1 MSAES
6 RLEKQAPSQVWNMP
20 AGEASVLGYRL
31 GGDYWM
37 EWPGFAT
44 FQFHPARS
52 TVTAFVRPGV
62 PASAVEDV
70 WRRGVLPLV
79 LVTRGLE
86 ALHASAVTTARGVIA
101 FCARSGTGKSTLA
114 CALRARGFGQW
125 ADDAVVFQSEDDGA
139 ITAMPLPFSVRL
151 DEQSREYAGA
161 APIRNVVEEGTPAPL
176 AAICVLSRLS
186 SDSVEPFEVRKVTGS
201 EALTAVLPHAHVFDP
216 ADNLRG
222 RQMVERYLHLV
233 DRVPVYA
240 AAFRPG
246 PVAWPAVL
254 DAFAERFPA

>member
-1 MSAES
+1 
-6 RLEKQAPSQVWNMP
+6 MP
-20 AGEASVLGYRL
+20 AGEASVLGYRVD
-31 GGDYWM
+31 GDYWM
-37 EWPGFAT
+37 EWPDFAT
-44 FQFHPARS
+44 FRFHPARS
-52 TVTAFVRPGV
+52 TVTAFIRQGV
-62 PASAVEDV
+62 PGNAVEDV

-86 ALHASAVTTARGVIA
+86 ALHASAVTTPHGVIA

-114 CALRARGFGQW
+114 CALRARGFKQW

-161 APIRNVVEEGTPAPL
+161 APIRDQVEEGTQSPL

-186 SDSVEPFEVRKVTGS
+186 DDNVDPVTIRALTGA

-216 ADNLRG
+216 ADNQRG
-222 RQMVERYLHLV
+222 REMVERYLRLV
-233 DRVPVYA
+233 DRVPVCA

-246 PVAWPAVL
+246 PDAWPAVL